1 MNIKTMV
8 SPHFIQCYLKY
19 VTKIKCWFKI
29 NRSFIMMK
37 FYYGR
42 LKTKM
47 LKEKQITSKNRKTN
61 NISVFNQPQQKF
73 VMVKLLFTLFIKR
86 FAQINM
92 FKLSDDILRSNLS
105 NKLSQGFF
113 CVMFLSFTS
122 VDKLFVFIAFI
133 LFHISRLLD
142 RDKSSFDKHT
152 YKTFSKQQFCK
163 VV

>member
-1 MNIKTMV
+1 
-8 SPHFIQCYLKY
+8 
-19 VTKIKCWFKI
+19 
-29 NRSFIMMK
+29 
-37 FYYGR
+37 
-42 LKTKM
+42 
-47 LKEKQITSKNRKTN
+47 
-61 NISVFNQPQQKF
+61 
-73 VMVKLLFTLFIKR
+73 MVKLLFTLFIKR

-92 FKLSDDILRSNLS
+92 FKLSDDICVQTFSTNYHRA
-105 NKLSQGFF
+105 FF
-113 CVMFLSFTS
+113 YVMFLSFTS